1 MKKLIKFFPILI
13 IAALA
18 IWLFQR
24 TQLLDQP
31 ANEWADFINSPIHEL
46 PISDQDAMTAS
57 EEAPIQMLIFS
68 DFECPACSDLALM
81 SKQWLQRFDGKINL
95 IFKHYPL
102 SSACNPEMEY
112 DMHPNACAAA
122 KASQAALRQGKFWE
136 LHDLF
141 FDQSFTAEDFPL
153 LAAEAGLDL
162 DQFLKDL
169 SDPAI
174 EEKVQLDIELANEL
188 KIMGTP
194 SIFIN
199 GRQVDNPYPEKIEAI
214 IEQLLVPGV

>member
-1 MKKLIKFFPILI
+1 MKKLLQFFPLI
-13 IAALA
+13 IIASLS

-24 TQLLDQP
+24 TQLTDEP
-31 ANEWADFINSPIHEL
+31 SNEWKDFIESPIQDL
-46 PISDQDAMTAS
+46 PITEQDAMTADDT
-57 EEAPIQMLIFS
+57 APVQMVIFS
-68 DFECPACSDLALM
+68 DFECPACSDFALM
-81 SKQWLQRFDGKINL
+81 SRQWLQRYDGKINL

-136 LHDLF
+136 FHDLL
-141 FDQSFTAEDFPL
+141 FDRSFTAEELPL

-162 DQFLKDL
+162 SQFLKDL
-169 SDPAI
+169 SDPTI
-174 EEKVQLDIELANEL
+174 EEKVQQDIELANEL

-199 GRQVDNPYPEKIEAI
+199 GRQVMDPYPEKVEAL
-214 IEQLLVPGV
+214 IEQLLIPGV